1 MRRSRGS
8 NRHPAELI
16 SQNAESDRFNRAV
29 DEASRPRPLAQRLV
43 NRAFR
48 LLPAS
53 VQKVLRKEQTSPITQ
68 ALAELARTR
77 SDVVF
82 VQIGSCDGTTGD
94 PLHEHVI
101 ARGWSGV
108 VVEPVPANFAR
119 LVESYRGAHRVK
131 CENVA
136 ISDRAHVRPFYHV
149 VVPEGIDGP
158 EWARQIGSFDRSH
171 LLKHARMWNEVASY
185 IVETP
190 VQCISLH
197 QLLER
202 NGIDRIDVLH
212 TDVEGFD
219 FQILQ
224 QVDFAAC
231 PPELII
237 YEDLHMRDADRAEAA
252 RMLRAQGYTL
262 TSDDMNTLARRV
274 RMSR

>member
-1 MRRSRGS
+1 MRQRPGA
-8 NRHPAELI
+8 NRHAAEFI
-16 SQNAESDRFNRAV
+16 SQTTETDRFGRAV
-29 DEASRPRPLAQRLV
+29 DEASRPKPIAQRIV
-43 NRAFR
+43 NRIVR
-48 LLPAS
+48 LLPGP
-53 VQKVLRKEQTSPITQ
+53 VQKALRRDAPSPIVQ
-68 ALAELARTR
+68 ALSELAQTR
-77 SDVVF
+77 ADVVF

-94 PLHEHVI
+94 PLYEHIV

-119 LVESYRGAHRVK
+119 LVETYRTAQRVK

-136 ISDRAHVRPFYHV
+136 ISDREHVRPFYHV
-149 VVPEGIDGP
+149 VVPEDVDAP
-158 EWARQIGSFDRSH
+158 EWCRQIGSFDRSH
-171 LLKHARMWNEVASY
+171 LVKHARMWNEVPSY

-190 VQCISLH
+190 VHCISLR

-224 QVDFAAC
+224 QLDFEAYR
-231 PPELII
+231 PELII
-237 YEDLHMRDADRAEAA
+237 YEDLHMRDADRREAA

-262 TSDDMNTLARRV
+262 TNDDMNTLARRV
-274 RMSR
+274 RP